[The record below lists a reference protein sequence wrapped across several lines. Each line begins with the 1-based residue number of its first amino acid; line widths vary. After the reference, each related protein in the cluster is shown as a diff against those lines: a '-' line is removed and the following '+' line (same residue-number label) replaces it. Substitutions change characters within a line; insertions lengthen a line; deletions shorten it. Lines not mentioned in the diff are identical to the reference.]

1 MWNNTG
7 KYVSRGQ
14 TKKRMHERIK
24 EKLIQQ
30 WIEKNQKTIGLKVLN
45 KM

>member
-14 TKKRMHERIK
+14 TKKKNAWKNKRKINPKMNW
-24 EKLIQQ
+24 EKS
-30 WIEKNQKTIGLKVLN
+30 KNDRLKSFE
-45 KM
+45 